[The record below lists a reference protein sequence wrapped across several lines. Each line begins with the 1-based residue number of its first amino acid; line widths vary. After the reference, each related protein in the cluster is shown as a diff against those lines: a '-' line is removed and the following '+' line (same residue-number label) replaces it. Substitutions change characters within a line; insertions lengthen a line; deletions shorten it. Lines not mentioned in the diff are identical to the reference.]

1 MALRKKIQILLWLFI
16 AGLFVSGVTAIP
28 LTTEVDWLVRA
39 TGARASNASWLSV
52 WLLTVQGGLNNT
64 SSVYPFLFYGTD
76 WLAFGHFV
84 IALAFIGPLRDPVKN
99 IWVIEFGI
107 LASVLVIPFALIFGE
122 VRGIPLPWRLIDCCF
137 GLLGIFA
144 LGLAHAW
151 IRRLSVGEQNLFKE
165 VK

>member
-16 AGLFVSGVTAIP
+16 AGLFFSGVTAIP

-39 TGARASNASWLSV
+39 TGASASNASWLSV

-99 IWVIEFGI
+99 IWVIEFG
-107 LASVLVIPFALIFGE
+107 
-122 VRGIPLPWRLIDCCF
+122 
-137 GLLGIFA
+137 
-144 LGLAHAW
+144 
-151 IRRLSVGEQNLFKE
+151 
-165 VK
+165 